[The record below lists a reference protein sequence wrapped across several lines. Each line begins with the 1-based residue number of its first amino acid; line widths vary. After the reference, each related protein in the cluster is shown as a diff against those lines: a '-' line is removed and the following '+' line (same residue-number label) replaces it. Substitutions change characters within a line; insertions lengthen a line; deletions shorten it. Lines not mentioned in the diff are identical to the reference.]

1 MSSNVTY
8 TSQQVN
14 NLSNSSI
21 WKNSIK
27 NVPSVSKNNTSKYTL
42 YATGDA
48 DLNGRKYISLPS
60 NKVLTDYEKR
70 KYNIW

>member
-1 MSSNVTY
+1 MSSNKTY
-8 TSQQVN
+8 TSQEMN
-14 NLSNSSI
+14 KLSNSDL

-27 NVPSVSKNNTSKYTL
+27 NVPRVSKNDTTKYTL
-42 YATGDA
+42 YSTGDA
-48 DLNGRKYISLPS
+48 DLNGRKYVSLPS

>member
-1 MSSNVTY
+1 MSSNKTY
-8 TSQQVN
+8 TSQEMN
-14 NLSNSSI
+14 KLSNSEL

-27 NVPSVSKNNTSKYTL
+27 NVPSVSKNDTTKYTL
-42 YATGDA
+42 YSTGDA
-48 DLNGRKYISLPS
+48 DLNGRKYVSLPS

>member
-1 MSSNVTY
+1 MSSNTTY
-8 TSQQVN
+8 NSQEMN
-14 NLSNSSI
+14 KLSNSDL

-27 NVPSVSKNNTSKYTL
+27 NVPRVSKNDTTKYTL
-42 YATGDA
+42 YSTGDA
-48 DLNGRKYISLPS
+48 DLNGRKYVSLPS